1 MKRHPKSLAEHQA
14 NIAEARSAFAL
25 VAKQVG
31 SPAYEQASE
40 NLRAAKE
47 AERLFIY
54 KSKPGFTN
62 SGHVIRL

>member
-1 MKRHPKSLAEHQA
+1 MKRKLKTLADHQT
-14 NIAEARSAFAL
+14 NVTEARKAL
-25 VAKQVG
+25 ADVANMVG
-31 SPAYEQASE
+31 SPAYEAAVE
-40 NLRAAKE
+40 DLRAAKE